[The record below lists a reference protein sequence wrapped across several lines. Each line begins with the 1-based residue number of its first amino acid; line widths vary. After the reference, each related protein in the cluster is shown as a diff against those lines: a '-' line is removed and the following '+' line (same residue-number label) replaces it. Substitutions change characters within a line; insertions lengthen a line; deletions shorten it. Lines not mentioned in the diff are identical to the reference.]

1 MCVNLWTHWGGYNVL
16 AADTATGTGNG
27 VAQGTNS
34 QATDATDTAV
44 GKAAKATGKGSTAIG
59 NGAAASGANSVAEG
73 NGAAASG
80 INSMA
85 EGYQA
90 KASATS
96 ALAVGNSANASAE
109 NAAAFGT
116 ASGATG
122 KNSVAAGYDSKA
134 TAENAAAFGALSRA
148 KGTGSVSLGASSTA
162 NSEGTVALGKS
173 SFADGKSS
181 IAIGDYAQV
190 KSNGYSLTSIAVGRN
205 AYVLNGTG
213 QQEYEFSFN
222 KDSWTKTSS
231 GWFSYKYDPK
241 EGTDALDRL
250 PGGIAIGT
258 NAYARTGSVE
268 IGSHTMQGMTMAG
281 TTVDETSANII
292 DMTTIG
298 TNSYNKGMMATIVG
312 AYSINTGDFDG
323 SGGVNS
329 ISYGSQNMG
338 SVLIG
343 SLNQNRSKGNGG
355 YSGIANTMVGVAN
368 IAENAN
374 GALIYGAGNKITN
387 SNSYINFSGNYGAD
401 SADDLL
407 DKLATAVKNS
417 DAGGA
422 VLAIGGGNTADY
434 AKHSMMIGVNTTL
447 TGTQSDVSEFNMIN
461 GFDVTA
467 KNVDHVTSIGYKNT
481 ISDSST
487 VQLIGDN
494 RKLTNVKNSVILGS
508 AESEMELTA
517 SKATILGYNAN
528 VQAEGGVALGAG
540 SILNAN
546 ESGLDLSGYDPSTKA
561 NATDTSYIWR
571 PTLAAV
577 SVGVSGSDTRRIT
590 NVAAGINDT
599 DAVNVAQLKQV
610 AGSAGG
616 SANLIAGDGI
626 KLVKGTDGSWT
637 ISTNFENSGS
647 DEVTYK
653 DTTNTGDTA
662 NTDGGATTTDG
673 TASDTGKAAFIETKL
688 TADDGNTT
696 SLGDNKDNKLGIK
709 GDGSNITTSV
719 SGSDVKVALSK
730 DLSVSSIT
738 INNGGPTINEGG
750 IDMNDTKITNVADGD
765 VYAGSKDAVNGGQLW
780 NVQQGMNGR
789 ISRLD
794 TKINRVGAGAAAMA
808 NLHPLDFD
816 PDDKWSFSAGF
827 GNYRNANA
835 MAIGAFYRPN
845 ESTMF
850 NLSGSFGNGENMIG
864 AGVSFKFGHDNKT
877 NRVPTAKT
885 IAALQATVAQQNEK
899 IEALEKLV
907 QQLLEKK

>member
-1 MCVNLWTHWGGYNVL
+1 MMKNKSKNMRAVLAACVLTFGLIGGGYNVF
-16 AADTATGTGNG
+16 AEVTHITQGDGATVVKDG
-27 VAQGTNS
+27 GTNQTYIVIGQGAKGFIGRGGQEEVIS
-34 QATDATDTAV
+34 PT
-44 GKAAKATGKGSTAIG
+44 GKA
-59 NGAAASGANSVAEG
+59 ED
-73 NGAAASG
+73 
-80 INSMA
+80 
-85 EGYQA
+85 
-90 KASATS
+90 
-96 ALAVGNSANASAE
+96 
-109 NAAAFGT
+109 
-116 ASGATG
+116 
-122 KNSVAAGYDSKA
+122 AAGA
-134 TAENAAAFGALSRA
+134 
-148 KGTGSVSLGASSTA
+148 
-162 NSEGTVALGKS
+162 
-173 SFADGKSS
+173 
-181 IAIGDYAQV
+181 IAIGDY
-190 KSNGYSLTSIAVGRN
+190 T
-205 AYVLNGTG
+205 
-213 QQEYEFSFN
+213 
-222 KDSWTKTSS
+222 
-231 GWFSYKYDPK
+231 
-241 EGTDALDRL
+241 
-250 PGGIAIGT
+250 
-258 NAYARTGSVE
+258 YARSGSIM
-268 IGSHTMQGMTMAG
+268 IGSHNFKGSMGDVTGIDSSKLETKGSSGVYGHTVAT
-281 TTVDETSANII
+281 TTV
-292 DMTTIG
+292 G
-298 TNSYNKGMMATIVG
+298 TNSFTKGFLASTFGNYNIQTSRNVG
-312 AYSINTGDFDG
+312 W
-323 SGGVNS
+323 
-329 ISYGSQNMG
+329 
-338 SVLIG
+338 G
-343 SLNQNRSKGNGG
+343 SLNNYNLENFGATVVGTLNSNESYTAPEKPGFFSKS
-355 YSGIANTMVGVAN
+355 YSGMANSIVGIANRVN
-368 IAENAN
+368 NSN
-374 GALIYGAGNKITN
+374 GALVYGAGNEITN
-387 SNSYINFSGNYGAD
+387 SVKTITGVSDETSLND
-401 SADDLL
+401 
-407 DKLATAVKNS
+407 ATAVAKTLRDAVKKSNS
-417 DAGGA
+417 GGA
-422 VLAIGGGNTADY
+422 TMAFGGGNVADY
-434 AKHSMMIGVNTTL
+434 TLHTQIIGVNNTIK
-447 TGTQSDVSEFNMIN
+447 GTSDDPSEYNLIDGFN
-461 GFDVTA
+461 VTA
-467 KNVDHVTSIGYKNT
+467 TDVDHAYVIGANDTVTGSEGIQIY
-481 ISDSST
+481 
-487 VQLIGDN
+487 GDN
-494 RKLTNVKNSVILGS
+494 RKLTSVKNSVIVGS
-508 AESEMELTA
+508 AESETELTA

-546 ESGLDLSGYDPSTKA
+546 ESGLDLSGYDPSTKT
-561 NATDTSYIWR
+561 NSTDTSYTWR

-577 SVGVSGSDTRRIT
+577 SVGVSGKDTRRIT

-610 AGSAGG
+610 AGSTGG

-653 DTTNTGDTA
+653 DATNTGNTN
-662 NTDGGATTTDG
+662 NTDSGTT
-673 TASDTGKAAFIETKL
+673 SDTGKAAVIETKL

-709 GDGSNITTSV
+709 GDGENIKTSV

-738 INNGGPTINEGG
+738 IHNGGPTLNEGG
-750 IDMNDTKITNVADGD
+750 IDMNNTKITNIADGD
-765 VYAGSKDAVNGGQLW
+765 IYEGSKDAVNGGQLW

>member
-1 MCVNLWTHWGGYNVL
+1 MGGYNVL
-16 AADTATGTGNG
+16 AADTGTGTGNG

-73 NGAAASG
+73 NDAAAQG
-80 INSMA
+80 I
-85 EGYQA
+85 
-90 KASATS
+90 
-96 ALAVGNSANASAE
+96 
-109 NAAAFGT
+109 
-116 ASGATG
+116 
-122 KNSVAAGYDSKA
+122 
-134 TAENAAAFGALSRA
+134 
-148 KGTGSVSLGASSTA
+148 GSVSLGASSKA
-162 NSEGTVALGKS
+162 NSEGTVALGRS
-173 SFADGKSS
+173 SLADGKSS

-190 KSNGYSLTSIAVGRN
+190 KSNGYSLTSIAIGRN

-222 KDSWTKTSS
+222 KDSWTKTSE
-231 GWFSYKYDPK
+231 YAPK

-281 TTVDETSANII
+281 TTVDKTSANII

-298 TNSYNKGMMATIVG
+298 TNSYNKGLMATIVG

-323 SGGVNS
+323 SGGFNS
-329 ISYGSQNMG
+329 LWYGSQNMG

-343 SLNQNRSKGNGG
+343 SLNQNRSKGKGG
-355 YSGIANTMVGVAN
+355 NSGIANTMVGVAN

-387 SNSYINFSGNYGAD
+387 SNSYIKFNGNYGAD

-417 DAGGA
+417 EAGGA

-494 RKLTNVKNSVILGS
+494 RKLTSVKNSVILGS

-546 ESGLDLSGYDPSTKA
+546 ESGLDLPGYDPSTKK
-561 NATDTSYIWR
+561 NSTDISYIWR

-577 SVGVSGSDTRRIT
+577 SVGVSGKDTRRIT
-590 NVAAGINDT
+590 NVAAGVNDT

-673 TASDTGKAAFIETKL
+673 TASDTGKAAVIETKL

-696 SLGDNKDNKLGIK
+696 SLGDNKDNRLGIK

-750 IDMNDTKITNVADGD
+750 IDMNNTKITNIADGD
-765 VYAGSKDAVNGGQLW
+765 VYEGSKDAVNGGQLW

>member
-1 MCVNLWTHWGGYNVL
+1 MKQHKNLLTKGTLAAAVL
-16 AADTATGTGNG
+16 AMVFAGTAYAADTATGTGNG

-44 GKAAKATGKGSTAIG
+44 GKTAKATGKGSTAIG

-73 NGAAASG
+73 NGATASG
-80 INSMA
+80 VNSVA

-90 KASATS
+90 KASASS
-96 ALAVGNSANASAE
+96 ALAVGNGAN
-109 NAAAFGT
+109 
-116 ASGATG
+116 
-122 KNSVAAGYDSKA
+122 A

-148 KGTGSVSLGASSTA
+148 IGIGSVSLGASSTA
-162 NSEGTVALGKS
+162 NSEGTVALGRS

-190 KSNGYSLTSIAVGRN
+190 KSNGYSLTSIAIGRN
-205 AYVLNGTG
+205 AYALNGTG

-222 KDSWTKTSS
+222 KDSWIKTSS
-231 GWFSYKYDPK
+231 GFFSYKYDPK

-281 TTVDETSANII
+281 TTVDKTSANII

-323 SGGVNS
+323 SGGFNS
-329 ISYGSQNMG
+329 LSYGSQNMG

-387 SNSYINFSGNYGAD
+387 SNSYINFSGNTGAD

-540 SILNAN
+540 SILNDS
-546 ESGLDLSGYDPSTKA
+546 ESGLDQSGYNPATKT
-561 NATDTSYIWR
+561 NSTDTSYIWR

-577 SVGVSGSDTRRIT
+577 SVGVSGTDTRRIT

-653 DTTNTGDTA
+653 DATNTGDTT
-662 NTDGGATTTDG
+662 NTDSGTTP
-673 TASDTGKAAFIETKL
+673 DTGKAAVIETKL

-696 SLGDNKDNKLGIK
+696 SLGDNNDNQLGIK
-709 GDGSNITTSV
+709 GDGENIKTSV

-750 IDMNDTKITNVADGD
+750 IDMNNTKITNIADGD
-765 VYAGSKDAVNGGQLW
+765 VYEGSKDAVNGGQLW
-780 NVQQGMNGR
+780 SVQQGMNGR

-794 TKINRVGAGAAAMA
+794 TKINRVGAGAAALA

-816 PDDKWSFSAGF
+816 PDDKWSFSTGF

-835 MAIGAFYRPN
+835 LAVGAFYRPDEKSMVN
-845 ESTMF
+845 I
-850 NLSGSFGNGENMIG
+850 SGTFGNGENMVGLG
-864 AGVSFKFGHDNKT
+864 ASFKLGKESSVTKGNLQ
-877 NRVPTAKT
+877 KT
-885 IAALQATVAQQNEK
+885 ITNLQTLVASQDKAMKAQNEK
-899 IEALEKLV
+899 IAKLEAIV
-907 QQLLEKK
+907 AQLMAK

>member
-1 MCVNLWTHWGGYNVL
+1 MMKNKSKNMRAVLAACVLTFGLIGGGYNVF
-16 AADTATGTGNG
+16 AEVTHITQGDGATVVKDG
-27 VAQGTNS
+27 GTN
-34 QATDATDTAV
+34 QTYIV
-44 GKAAKATGKGSTAIG
+44 IGQGAKGFIGRGGQEGTISPTGKT
-59 NGAAASGANSVAEG
+59 ED
-73 NGAAASG
+73 
-80 INSMA
+80 
-85 EGYQA
+85 
-90 KASATS
+90 
-96 ALAVGNSANASAE
+96 
-109 NAAAFGT
+109 
-116 ASGATG
+116 
-122 KNSVAAGYDSKA
+122 AAGA
-134 TAENAAAFGALSRA
+134 
-148 KGTGSVSLGASSTA
+148 
-162 NSEGTVALGKS
+162 
-173 SFADGKSS
+173 
-181 IAIGDYAQV
+181 IAIGDYTYARSGSIMIGSHNFKGSMGDVTGIDSSQLATEGSSGV
-190 KSNGYSLTSIAVGRN
+190 YGHTVATTTVGTNSFTKGFLATTMGAYNIQSSRNVGYGWSNKYNLENFGATVVGTLNSNESLTSPA
-205 AYVLNGTG
+205 
-213 QQEYEFSFN
+213 
-222 KDSWTKTSS
+222 KDGFLS
-231 GWFSYKYDPK
+231 GKS
-241 EGTDALDRL
+241 
-250 PGGIAIGT
+250 
-258 NAYARTGSVE
+258 
-268 IGSHTMQGMTMAG
+268 
-281 TTVDETSANII
+281 
-292 DMTTIG
+292 
-298 TNSYNKGMMATIVG
+298 
-312 AYSINTGDFDG
+312 
-323 SGGVNS
+323 
-329 ISYGSQNMG
+329 
-338 SVLIG
+338 
-343 SLNQNRSKGNGG
+343 
-355 YSGIANTMVGVAN
+355 YSGIANTIVGAAN
-368 IAENAN
+368 RVNNSN
-374 GALIYGAGNKITN
+374 GALVYGAGNEITN
-387 SNSYINFSGNYGAD
+387 SVKTITGVSDATSLND
-401 SADDLL
+401 
-407 DKLATAVKNS
+407 ATAVAKTLRDAVKKSNS
-417 DAGGA
+417 GGA
-422 VLAIGGGNTADY
+422 TMAFGGGNVADY
-434 AKHSMMIGVNTTL
+434 TLHTQIIGVNNTIK
-447 TGTQSDVSEFNMIN
+447 GTSDDPSEYNLIDGFN
-461 GFDVTA
+461 VTA
-467 KNVDHVTSIGYKNT
+467 TDVDHAYVIGANDTVTGSEGIQIY
-481 ISDSST
+481 
-487 VQLIGDN
+487 GDN
-494 RKLTNVKNSVILGS
+494 RKLTSVKNSVIVGS
-508 AESEMELTA
+508 AESETELTA

-546 ESGLDLSGYDPSTKA
+546 ESGLDLSGYDPSTKT
-561 NATDTSYIWR
+561 NSTDTSYIWR

-610 AGSAGG
+610 AGSAVGG

-653 DTTNTGDTA
+653 DATNTGDTA

-673 TASDTGKAAFIETKL
+673 TASDTGKAAVIETKL

-765 VYAGSKDAVNGGQLW
+765 IYAGSKDAVNGGQLW